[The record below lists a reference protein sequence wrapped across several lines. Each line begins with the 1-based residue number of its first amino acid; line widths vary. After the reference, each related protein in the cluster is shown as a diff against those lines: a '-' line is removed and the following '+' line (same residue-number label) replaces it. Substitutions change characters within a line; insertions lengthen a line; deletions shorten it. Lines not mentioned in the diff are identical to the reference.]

1 MPFFYAQSSASLMLG
16 RVPARARHNNDSCV
30 IGWSFVDWSLVR
42 QEPNNSVYLASSLA
56 KSVITLN
63 TTTYILPCQSN
74 HYIIKVQS
82 CKSFPTLSCGYL
94 FYISQDLHSV
104 ARALR
109 DKNQDPS
116 NKGWESRFRSLEL
129 TIHNTQQ
136 EINDDSSCS
145 QLNWQQER

>member
-1 MPFFYAQSSASLMLG
+1 MPNRQHTLMLG
-16 RVPARARHNNDSCV
+16 STSPGVTVTTIRGQCV
-30 IGWSFVDWSLVR
+30 GVLLIGVLR